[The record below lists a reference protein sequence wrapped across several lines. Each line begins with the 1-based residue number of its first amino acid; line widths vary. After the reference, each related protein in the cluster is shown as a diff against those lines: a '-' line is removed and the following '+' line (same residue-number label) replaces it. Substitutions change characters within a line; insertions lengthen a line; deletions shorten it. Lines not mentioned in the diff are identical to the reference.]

1 MRRVDKRGDG
11 QDAGFTLLEMLV
23 VIAVMAVALL
33 LLTAAGPPRSH
44 RLEAR
49 AAAQQVAEA
58 MREARGHAIAQGHAV
73 TFTLPPVPGWLT
85 VSVQAPPGGIV
96 FAPDGS
102 ASGGQVVLD
111 GDGQET
117 VISADWLTG
126 AVQIDAR

>member
-1 MRRVDKRGDG
+1 MKRRG
-11 QDAGFTLLEMLV
+11 QAEAGFTLLEMLV
-23 VIAVMAVALL
+23 VIAVMGVALL
-33 LLTAAGPPRSH
+33 LLTSSGPPRSH

-49 AAAQQVAEA
+49 GAAQQVAEA
-58 MREARGHAIAQGHAV
+58 MREARGRAIAQGHPVALA
-73 TFTLPPVPGWLT
+73 LPPLPGWLS

-126 AVQIDAR
+126 GVQIDAR